1 MTPIAE
7 REVKEIQLDLH
18 KFPCG
23 HDFVVE
29 NVFDFAWAHVRG
41 LAKRKFL

>member
-1 MTPIAE
+1 MTPIA
-7 REVKEIQLDLH
+7 LGD